1 MQKFLVY
8 QKSTQKRG
16 QPLGPQGVEIWKKL
30 GCLPQVY
37 QMTVSCGKYPAFSL
51 VLGVFQN
58 FENCAGDLYSPE
70 PTLAGFVTVQPVT
83 WECCAYTARYITK
96 KLNGPQGEFYTQFN
110 IDPPFTL
117 CSRKP
122 GIGRQYYD
130 DHPDLYD
137 HDFIHVSTSTGGKK
151 FRPPRYY
158 HKLFDVDYPEKSA
171 ELRETRKRM
180 AEYQKQLKMEKT
192 DLSYLEYLAVEE
204 SSLNDRIKS
213 LKREAN

>member
-1 MQKFLVY
+1 MEETGL
-8 QKSTQKRG
+8 STTG
-16 QPLGPQGVEIWKKL
+16 LPNDGFVWKIP
-30 GCLPQVY
+30 G
-37 QMTVSCGKYPAFSL
+37 FSI